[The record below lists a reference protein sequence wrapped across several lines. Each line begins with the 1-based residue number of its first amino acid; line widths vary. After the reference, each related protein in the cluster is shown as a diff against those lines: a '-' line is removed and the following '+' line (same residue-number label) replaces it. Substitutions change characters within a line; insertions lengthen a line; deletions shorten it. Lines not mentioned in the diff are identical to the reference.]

1 MKNNFV
7 KTYLGIFVAMICWSL
22 SFIWY
27 KDAYL
32 HFGPMTTVF
41 LRLLISA
48 TLLISIS
55 YFAGIL
61 KIKKVHFKLFLA
73 AAFFEP
79 FLYFIGE
86 SLGMQKVS
94 AVTASVIVATIP
106 IFTAIL
112 ASLIYHEKLS
122 IINISGIVISFIG
135 VVMVIITKNFQFQ
148 ASVSGVLLMFLAVF
162 SAIAYAIALR
172 KLIPHYNPIS
182 IVAVQNLIGT
192 VLFAPLF
199 VIWEWN
205 SFLAGFSFHALIPVL
220 NLSIFA
226 SSLAFILFAYAVNT
240 LGVSKANT
248 FTNLIPVLT
257 SIFAFFLLKESF
269 TFLKTI
275 GIITVVLG
283 LFMSQINLSF
293 YKMIFNFLNL
303 NHKKRNQQ

>member
-1 MKNNFV
+1 
-7 KTYLGIFVAMICWSL
+7 MICWSL

-27 KDAYL
+27 KDAYM

-41 LRLLISA
+41 LRLLIST
-48 TLLISIS
+48 TLLITIS
-55 YFAGIL
+55 YFSGIL
-61 KIKKVHFKLFLA
+61 KIKKEHFKLFLA

-86 SLGMQKVS
+86 SFGMQKVS

-106 IFTAIL
+106 IFTAIF
-112 ASLIYHEKLS
+112 ASLIYKEKLN
-122 IINISGIVISFIG
+122 IINISGIILSFIG
-135 VVMVIITKNFQFQ
+135 VVMVIVTKDFQFQ
-148 ASVSGVLLMFLAVF
+148 ASVPGVLLMFLAVF

-172 KLIPHYNPIS
+172 KLIPFYNPIS

-199 VIWEWN
+199 FVWEWN
-205 SFLAGFSFHALIPVL
+205 SFIAGFSFNALIPIF

-257 SIFAFFLLKESF
+257 SIFAFFLLNEHFS
-269 TFLKTI
+269 FLKTF

-293 YKMIFNFLNL
+293 YRLIFNFLSFN
-303 NHKKRNQQ
+303 NKKKNQQ